1 MLAAALEFLL
11 ESLGALFVLALLL
24 RFHMQWLRA
33 PFRNPVGQ
41 AVMAL
46 TDFVVKPL
54 RRVLPAWGGLDWAS
68 LAPAWLLQWLLLLA
82 LLWLRGFPLLVAG
95 AAILPGVALWAL
107 VRLLALSLYLLMGV
121 IFVQAIL
128 SWVNPYSPL
137 ASVLNALSA
146 PFLGPLR
153 RFLPPLGGSLDLSPL
168 IALIVLQ
175 LCLMLPVAWLEMTVL
190 ELFR

>member
-11 ESLGALFVLALLL
+11 ESIGALFVLALLL

-54 RRVLPAWGGLDWAS
+54 RRFLPAWGGLDWAS
-68 LAPAWLLQWLLLLA
+68 LLPAWLLQWLLLLA

-95 AAILPGVALWAL
+95 PVVLPGVALWAL

-146 PFLGPLR
+146 PFLSPLR
-153 RFLPPLGGSLDLSPL
+153 RILPPLGGTLDVSPL

-175 LCLMLPVAWLEMTVL
+175 LCLMLPVAWLEMAVL
-190 ELFR
+190 GLFH